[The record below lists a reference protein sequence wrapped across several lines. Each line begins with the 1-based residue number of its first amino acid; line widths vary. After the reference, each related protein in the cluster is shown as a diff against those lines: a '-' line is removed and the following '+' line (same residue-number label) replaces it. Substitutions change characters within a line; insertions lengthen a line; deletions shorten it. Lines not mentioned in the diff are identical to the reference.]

1 MHLWYLLL
9 LPLSYIIGSF
19 SPAIRFGKF
28 FYGIDV
34 RDYGSKNPG
43 ANNVQRV
50 LGWKP
55 ALFVFLFDTFK
66 GVAGASLAHFTS
78 FETETNMFVGAQIV
92 LGLTAVL
99 GHIFPVFHQY
109 KGGKGVATI
118 TGVLWAI
125 HPYAVLICFGIFLI
139 MFLITRYV
147 SLSAI
152 ISITLFPFF
161 VNSLFALWLD
171 PKVTLTLKI
180 FSIIIAIVIWLTHIS
195 NIKRIIKGKEEKF
208 RLNKGITEV
217 PEEVRTIYRNPR

>member
-78 FETETNMFVGAQIV
+78 FETGTNMFVGAQIV

-99 GHIFPVFHQY
+99 GHIFPVLHQF

-171 PKVTLTLKI
+171 PEVTLTLKI

>member
-19 SPAIRFGKF
+19 STAIRFGKI

-78 FETETNMFVGAQIV
+78 FETGTNMFVGAQIV
-92 LGLTAVL
+92 LGLMAVL
-99 GHIFPVFHQY
+99 GHIFPVFHEF

-125 HPYAVLICFGIFLI
+125 HPYAVLICFGIFLVI
-139 MFLITRYV
+139 FLITRYV

-171 PKVTLTLKI
+171 PDVTLTLKI
-180 FSIIIAIVIWLTHIS
+180 FSIIIAVVIWLTHIS

-208 RLNKGITEV
+208 RLNK
-217 PEEVRTIYRNPR
+217 RAIYTNPQ

>member
-50 LGWKP
+50 LWWKP

-78 FETETNMFVGAQIV
+78 FETGTNMFVGAQIV

-99 GHIFPVFHQY
+99 GHIFPVLHQF

-208 RLNKGITEV
+208 RLNKGIAEV

>member
-55 ALFVFLFDTFK
+55 ALLVFLFDTFK

-78 FETETNMFVGAQIV
+78 FETGTNMFVGAQIV

-99 GHIFPVFHQY
+99 GHIFPVLHQF

-171 PKVTLTLKI
+171 PEVTLTLKI
-180 FSIIIAIVIWLTHIS
+180 FSIIIAVVIWLTHIS

-208 RLNKGITEV
+208 RLNNGISDV
-217 PEEVRTIYRNPR
+217 PEEVRSIYRNPR

>member
-171 PKVTLTLKI
+171 PEVTLTLKI

-208 RLNKGITEV
+208 RLNKGIAEV

>member
-78 FETETNMFVGAQIV
+78 FETGTNMFVGAQIV

-99 GHIFPVFHQY
+99 GHIFPVFHQF

-171 PKVTLTLKI
+171 PEVTLTLKI

-195 NIKRIIKGKEEKF
+195 NIKRIVKGKEEKF
-208 RLNKGITEV
+208 RLNKGIAEV
-217 PEEVRTIYRNPR
+217 PEEVRTIYRSPR

>member
-78 FETETNMFVGAQIV
+78 FETGTNMFVGAQIV

-99 GHIFPVFHQY
+99 GHIFPVLHQF

-208 RLNKGITEV
+208 RLNKGIAEV

>member
-55 ALFVFLFDTFK
+55 ALLVFLFDTFK

-78 FETETNMFVGAQIV
+78 FETGTNMFVGAQIA

-99 GHIFPVFHQY
+99 GHIFPVFHQF

-180 FSIIIAIVIWLTHIS
+180 FSIIIAVVIWLTHIS

>member
-43 ANNVQRV
+43 ANNIQRV

-55 ALFVFLFDTFK
+55 ALLVFLFDTFK

-78 FETETNMFVGAQIV
+78 FETGTNMFVGAQIA

-99 GHIFPVFHQY
+99 GHIFPVFHQF

-180 FSIIIAIVIWLTHIS
+180 FSIIIAVVIWLTHIS

>member
-55 ALFVFLFDTFK
+55 ALLVFLFDTFK

-78 FETETNMFVGAQIV
+78 FETGTNMFVGAQIA

-99 GHIFPVFHQY
+99 GHIFPVFHQF

-171 PKVTLTLKI
+171 PEVTLTLKI
-180 FSIIIAIVIWLTHIS
+180 FSIIIAVVIWLTHIS

>member
-78 FETETNMFVGAQIV
+78 FETGTNMFVGAQIV

-99 GHIFPVFHQY
+99 GHIFPVLHQF

-171 PKVTLTLKI
+171 PEVTLTLKI
-180 FSIIIAIVIWLTHIS
+180 FSIIIAVVIWLTHIS

-208 RLNKGITEV
+208 RLNNGIGDV
-217 PEEVRTIYRNPR
+217 PEEVRAIYRNSR

>member
-55 ALFVFLFDTFK
+55 ALLVFLFDTFK
-66 GVAGASLAHFTS
+66 GVAGASLAYFTS
-78 FETETNMFVGAQIV
+78 FETGTNMFVGAQIV

-99 GHIFPVFHQY
+99 GHIFPALHQF

-208 RLNKGITEV
+208 RLNKGIAEV

>member
-78 FETETNMFVGAQIV
+78 FETGTNMFVGAQIV